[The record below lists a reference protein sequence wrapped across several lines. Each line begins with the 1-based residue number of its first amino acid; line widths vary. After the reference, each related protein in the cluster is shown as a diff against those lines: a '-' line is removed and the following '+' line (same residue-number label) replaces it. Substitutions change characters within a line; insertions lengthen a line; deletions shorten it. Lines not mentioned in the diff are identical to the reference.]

1 MVDNSS
7 LFAISSAAAASANT
21 TPADGG
27 HAHHP
32 LKYQPQQPPQ
42 MPPPFSHFNSIPITQ
57 QLLHQAP
64 PPHHQ
69 YFHLFHP
76 PPTHQ
81 QQYLAEPRR
90 FIPEHQL
97 GGAAM
102 DQESCPDNSAASGG
116 LPPFLASAMSFKLA
130 VDGGSR
136 ERINVDDGS
145 MLRGDDVSGNRPHH
159 WQREDDSAIEELPW
173 RPLDIDYID
182 RNNKR
187 CKDKEAATGG
197 SNNFSKKRKE
207 VTDSERVEVAGGSN
221 YKIFSEL
228 EAIYKPGSSANVGQT
243 GSGSALTG
251 EETIPPVLNAAA
263 MTPPQDAAVGETSA
277 GEEATETVKSSPSTG
292 RRRRRSRRK
301 RRLQQLSAMAAFF
314 ESLVKQLM
322 EHQEGLHRKFLEV
335 MERREQERAGR
346 EDAWRKQDAANTS
359 REAAA
364 RSQER
369 ALAASREAA
378 IISFIEKMTGQRLHL
393 PSNPQLSIA
402 EEFNA
407 IQMPNRD
414 ATDTYCA
421 GGNQAPKDS
430 ATLNTSR
437 WPKAEVEVLIGVR
450 TELEARFQEPGLKA
464 PLWEEVSA
472 AMTAMGYRRSAKRCK
487 EKWENINKYF
497 RKTKEKARNRPE
509 HSKTCPYFQK
519 LDQLYSNTKHP
530 SSSTLLNSQLLE
542 AITMPP
548 PGESSHLATGD
559 EDEEQRSRQEEEEEE
574 DSHGN
579 AAIHWECKMQ
589 NDGVLFSFV
598 GSECKRAG
606 IDMACGQ
613 VDDIERVSDWREELT
628 LKPGVLVAFTIT
640 PMIEANL
647 LASERIFLSRCGNHS
662 SA

>member
-1 MVDNSS
+1 MQSGGGYGSVSEIQQFMVDNSS
-7 LFAISSAAAASANT
+7 LFAAAASAAT
-21 TPADGG
+21 TPADAG

-32 LKYQPQQPPQ
+32 LKYHPQQPPQ

-57 QLLHQAP
+57 QLLHQPPPP

-76 PPTHQ
+76 PPPHQ
-81 QQYLAEPRR
+81 QQYLPEPRR
-90 FIPEHQL
+90 FIPAHQL

-102 DQESCPDNSAASGG
+102 DRESCPDNSAASGAA
-116 LPPFLASAMSFKLA
+116 PPFLASAMSFKLA
-130 VDGGSR
+130 VEGGSR

-145 MLRGDDVSGNRPHH
+145 MLRGDDVSESRLHH
-159 WQREDDSAIEELPW
+159 WQREDDSAIEQLPW

-182 RNNKR
+182 RNKR
-187 CKDKEAATGG
+187 CKDKEAETG
-197 SNNFSKKRKE
+197 SSSNFSKKRKE
-207 VTDSERVEVAGGSN
+207 VTDSERLEVVGGSN

-228 EAIYKPGSSANVGQT
+228 EAIYKPGSSAIVGQT

-251 EETIPPVLNAAA
+251 EETIHPILNAAA

-277 GEEATETVKSSPSTG
+277 GEEATETVKSSPSMG
-292 RRRRRSRRK
+292 RRRRRRRK

-314 ESLVKQLM
+314 ECLVKQLM

-346 EDAWRKQDAANTS
+346 EDSWRKQDVANTS
-359 REAAA
+359 RVAAA
-364 RSQER
+364 RAQER

-378 IISFIEKMTGQRLHL
+378 IISFIEKMTGERLHL

-402 EEFNA
+402 EDFDS

-414 ATDTYCA
+414 ATDTY
-421 GGNQAPKDS
+421 GGGGKQAPKDS
-430 ATLNTSR
+430 ATLNSSR

-450 TELEARFQEPGLKA
+450 TGLEARFQEPGLKA

-497 RKTKEKARNRPE
+497 RKTKEKARNRPD

-519 LDQLYSNTKHP
+519 LDQLYSNIKHP
-530 SSSTLLNSQLLE
+530 SSSTLTNSQLLE

-548 PGESSHLATGD
+548 AGESSRLATPGD
-559 EDEEQRSRQEEEEEE
+559 EDEEQPSREEEEQEEEEEEEE

-579 AAIHWECKMQ
+579 AINW
-589 NDGVLFSFV
+589 
-598 GSECKRAG
+598 
-606 IDMACGQ
+606 
-613 VDDIERVSDWREELT
+613 
-628 LKPGVLVAFTIT
+628 
-640 PMIEANL
+640 
-647 LASERIFLSRCGNHS
+647 
-662 SA
+662 